1 MDYMVVEGS
10 TKEELRIE
18 VKKWL
23 KQGYKLQGGV
33 SIFYRTNNR
42 MSHFAQALIN
52 VNWDNE

>member
-52 VNWDNE
+52 VNWDND